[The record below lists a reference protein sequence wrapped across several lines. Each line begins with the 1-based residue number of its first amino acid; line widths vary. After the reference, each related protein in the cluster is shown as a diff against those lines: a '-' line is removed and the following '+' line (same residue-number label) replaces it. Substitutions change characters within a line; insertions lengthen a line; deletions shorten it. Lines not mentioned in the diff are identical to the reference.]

1 MIENLTNNAFPKK
14 IKNEIC
20 IDELIL
26 NSCLLS
32 KNKKDEKNYYSN
44 ILIKSLQDFCKRC
57 ESSYGKLF
65 YEKNYLISLNE
76 IITLIQNSINA
87 QQQLDNYI
95 YNTTDENSES
105 NINNIK
111 SLNAKF
117 INDLNYN
124 IFSIE
129 KINNNY
135 YCFNKIKKK
144 NYKKKKLSNSRLFV
158 TPNNIKNRVNSI
170 FNNIE
175 KEIFINGYEILN
187 GNYTLKEIST
197 YSESIKSAR
206 ERNKSEKTNKN
217 NNNYCLLK
225 NKNKKDKNNVNNKLK
240 KRVLSNENNKNKDK
254 KNFPK
259 SKTVINENNLSN
271 EHKNMSTFTSREI
284 ANNQQNRNNLLKLN
298 DASKT
303 TKYDKNTKSFD
314 IFKICQNMK
323 KDKQKKNKESAPII
337 RSNSSNLINDIND
350 FNDNFLKKS
359 LKSLGFS
366 QINEKKKLS
375 TGIKKIIISN
385 TCKPTNLANHLL
397 IKGKKYINEFNKMDE
412 ESKKWK

>member
-1 MIENLTNNAFPKK
+1 MIENLTNNTFPKK

-20 IDELIL
+20 IDESIL
-26 NSCLLS
+26 NNCLLS
-32 KNKKDEKNYYSN
+32 KNKKDEKNYNSN
-44 ILIKSLQDFCKRC
+44 ILIKSLQDFSKRC

-95 YNTTDENSES
+95 YNTNSENSES

-111 SLNAKF
+111 SLNQKF

-144 NYKKKKLSNSRLFV
+144 NYKNKKLSSSRLFV
-158 TPNNIKNRVNSI
+158 TPHNIKNRINSI

-197 YSESIKSAR
+197 YSESIKSAK
-206 ERNKSEKTNKN
+206 ERNKSEKTNN
-217 NNNYCLLK
+217 NNNLLK
-225 NKNKKDKNNVNNKLK
+225 GKNQKQKNNESKLVK
-240 KRVLSNENNKNKDK
+240 KRVLSNQNKKYKDK
-254 KNFPK
+254 KNSSK
-259 SKTVINENNLSN
+259 SKSVINENNLSN
-271 EHKNMSTFTSREI
+271 ELRNISTFTSREI
-284 ANNQQNRNNLLKLN
+284 TNNQKNRNSLLKLSN
-298 DASKT
+298 TSKT
-303 TKYDKNTKSFD
+303 TKYDKNMKTFD

-323 KDKQKKNKESAPII
+323 KDKQKKNKDSGPLI

>member
-1 MIENLTNNAFPKK
+1 MIENLTNYTFPKK

-26 NSCLLS
+26 NNCLLS
-32 KNKKDEKNYYSN
+32 KNKKDEKNYNSN
-44 ILIKSLQDFCKRC
+44 ILIKSLQDFSKRC

-95 YNTTDENSES
+95 YNTNSENSES

-111 SLNAKF
+111 SLNQKF

-144 NYKKKKLSNSRLFV
+144 NYKNKKLSSSRLFV
-158 TPNNIKNRVNSI
+158 TPHNIKNRINSI

-197 YSESIKSAR
+197 YSESIKSAK
-206 ERNKSEKTNKN
+206 ERNKSEKTNN
-217 NNNYCLLK
+217 NNNLLK
-225 NKNKKDKNNVNNKLK
+225 GKNQKQKNNGSKLVK
-240 KRVLSNENNKNKDK
+240 KRVLSNQNKKYKDK
-254 KNFPK
+254 KNSSK
-259 SKTVINENNLSN
+259 SKSVINENNLSN
-271 EHKNMSTFTSREI
+271 ELRNISTFTSREI
-284 ANNQQNRNNLLKLN
+284 TNNQKNGNSLLKLSN
-298 DASKT
+298 TSKT
-303 TKYDKNTKSFD
+303 TKYDKNMKTFD

-323 KDKQKKNKESAPII
+323 KDKQKKNKDSGPLI

>member
-1 MIENLTNNAFPKK
+1 MIENLTNNTFPKK

-26 NSCLLS
+26 NNCLLS
-32 KNKKDEKNYYSN
+32 KNKKDEKNYNSN
-44 ILIKSLQDFCKRC
+44 ILIKSLQDFSKRC

-95 YNTTDENSES
+95 YNTNSENSES

-111 SLNAKF
+111 SLNQKF

-144 NYKKKKLSNSRLFV
+144 NYKNKKLSSSRLFV
-158 TPNNIKNRVNSI
+158 TPHNIKKRINSI

-197 YSESIKSAR
+197 YSESIKSAK
-206 ERNKSEKTNKN
+206 ERNKNEKTNN
-217 NNNYCLLK
+217 NNNLLK
-225 NKNKKDKNNVNNKLK
+225 GKNQKQKNNESKLVK
-240 KRVLSNENNKNKDK
+240 KRVLSNQNKKYKDK
-254 KNFPK
+254 KNSSK
-259 SKTVINENNLSN
+259 SKSVINENNLSN
-271 EHKNMSTFTSREI
+271 ELRNISTFTSREI
-284 ANNQQNRNNLLKLN
+284 TNNQKNRNSLLKLSN
-298 DASKT
+298 TSKT
-303 TKYDKNTKSFD
+303 TKYDKNMKTFD

-323 KDKQKKNKESAPII
+323 KDKQKKNKDSGPLI

-359 LKSLGFS
+359 LKCLGFS

>member
-1 MIENLTNNAFPKK
+1 MIENLTNNTFPKK

-26 NSCLLS
+26 NNCLLS
-32 KNKKDEKNYYSN
+32 KNKKDEKNYNSN
-44 ILIKSLQDFCKRC
+44 ILIKSLQDFSKRC

-95 YNTTDENSES
+95 YNTNSENSES

-111 SLNAKF
+111 SLNQKF

-144 NYKKKKLSNSRLFV
+144 NYKNKKLSSSRLFV
-158 TPNNIKNRVNSI
+158 TPHNIKNRINSI

-197 YSESIKSAR
+197 YSESIKSAK
-206 ERNKSEKTNKN
+206 ERNKSEKTNN
-217 NNNYCLLK
+217 NNNLLK
-225 NKNKKDKNNVNNKLK
+225 GKNQKQKNNESKLVK
-240 KRVLSNENNKNKDK
+240 KRVLSNQNKKYKDK
-254 KNFPK
+254 KNSSK
-259 SKTVINENNLSN
+259 SKSVINENNLSN
-271 EHKNMSTFTSREI
+271 ELRNISTFTSREI
-284 ANNQQNRNNLLKLN
+284 TNNQKNRNSLLKLSN
-298 DASKT
+298 TSKT
-303 TKYDKNTKSFD
+303 TKYDKNMKTFD

-323 KDKQKKNKESAPII
+323 KDKQKKNKDSGPLI

-359 LKSLGFS
+359 LKCLGFS

>member
-1 MIENLTNNAFPKK
+1 MIENLTNNTFPKK

-26 NSCLLS
+26 NNCLLS
-32 KNKKDEKNYYSN
+32 KNKKDEKNYNSN
-44 ILIKSLQDFCKRC
+44 ILIKSLQDFSKRC

-65 YEKNYLISLNE
+65 YEKNNLISLNE

-95 YNTTDENSES
+95 YNTNSENSES

-111 SLNAKF
+111 SLNQKF

-144 NYKKKKLSNSRLFV
+144 NYKNKKLSSSRLFV
-158 TPNNIKNRVNSI
+158 TPHNIKNRINSI
-170 FNNIE
+170 FNKIE

-197 YSESIKSAR
+197 YSESIKSAK
-206 ERNKSEKTNKN
+206 ERNKNEKTNN
-217 NNNYCLLK
+217 NNNLLK
-225 NKNKKDKNNVNNKLK
+225 GKNQKQKNNESKLVK
-240 KRVLSNENNKNKDK
+240 KRVLSNQNKKYKDK
-254 KNFPK
+254 KNSSK
-259 SKTVINENNLSN
+259 SKSVINENNLSN
-271 EHKNMSTFTSREI
+271 ELRNISTFTSREI
-284 ANNQQNRNNLLKLN
+284 TNNQKNRNSLLKLSN
-298 DASKT
+298 TSKT
-303 TKYDKNTKSFD
+303 TKYDKNMKTFD

-323 KDKQKKNKESAPII
+323 KDKQKKNKDSGPLIK
-337 RSNSSNLINDIND
+337 SNSSNLINDIND

>member
-1 MIENLTNNAFPKK
+1 MIENLTNNTFPKK

-26 NSCLLS
+26 NNCLLS
-32 KNKKDEKNYYSN
+32 KNKKDEKNYNSN
-44 ILIKSLQDFCKRC
+44 ILIKSLQDFSKRC

-76 IITLIQNSINA
+76 IITLIKNSINA

-95 YNTTDENSES
+95 YNTNSENSES

-111 SLNAKF
+111 SLNQKF

-144 NYKKKKLSNSRLFV
+144 NYKNKKLSSSRLFV
-158 TPNNIKNRVNSI
+158 TPHNIKNRINSI

-197 YSESIKSAR
+197 YSESIKSAK
-206 ERNKSEKTNKN
+206 ERNKSEKTNN
-217 NNNYCLLK
+217 NNNLLK
-225 NKNKKDKNNVNNKLK
+225 GKNQKQKNNESKLVK
-240 KRVLSNENNKNKDK
+240 KRVLSNQNKKYKDK
-254 KNFPK
+254 KNSSK
-259 SKTVINENNLSN
+259 SKSVINENNLSN
-271 EHKNMSTFTSREI
+271 ELRNISTFTSREI
-284 ANNQQNRNNLLKLN
+284 TNNQKNRNSLLKLSN
-298 DASKT
+298 TSKT
-303 TKYDKNTKSFD
+303 TKYDKNMKTFD

-323 KDKQKKNKESAPII
+323 KDKQKKNKDSGPLI

-359 LKSLGFS
+359 LKCLGFS

>member
-1 MIENLTNNAFPKK
+1 MIENLTNYTFPKK

-26 NSCLLS
+26 NNCLLS
-32 KNKKDEKNYYSN
+32 KNKKDEKNYNSN
-44 ILIKSLQDFCKRC
+44 ILIKSLQDFSKRC

-95 YNTTDENSES
+95 YNTNSENSES

-111 SLNAKF
+111 SLNQKF

-144 NYKKKKLSNSRLFV
+144 NYKNKKLSSSRLFV
-158 TPNNIKNRVNSI
+158 TPHNIKNRINSI

-187 GNYTLKEIST
+187 GNYTLKEISNNLL
-197 YSESIKSAR
+197 KGK
-206 ERNKSEKTNKN
+206 NQKQKN
-217 NNNYCLLK
+217 NES
-225 NKNKKDKNNVNNKLK
+225 KLVK
-240 KRVLSNENNKNKDK
+240 KRVLSNQNKKYKDK
-254 KNFPK
+254 KNSSK
-259 SKTVINENNLSN
+259 SKSVINENNLSN
-271 EHKNMSTFTSREI
+271 ELRNISTFTSREI
-284 ANNQQNRNNLLKLN
+284 TNNQKNGNSLLKLSN
-298 DASKT
+298 TSKT
-303 TKYDKNTKSFD
+303 TKYDKNMKTFD
-314 IFKICQNMK
+314 IFKICHNMK
-323 KDKQKKNKESAPII
+323 KDKQKKNKDSGPLI

>member
-1 MIENLTNNAFPKK
+1 MIENLTNNTFPKK

-26 NSCLLS
+26 NNCLLS
-32 KNKKDEKNYYSN
+32 KNKKDEKNYNSN
-44 ILIKSLQDFCKRC
+44 ILIKSLQDFSKRC

-95 YNTTDENSES
+95 YNTNSENSES

-111 SLNAKF
+111 SLNQKF

-144 NYKKKKLSNSRLFV
+144 NYKNKKLSSSRLFV
-158 TPNNIKNRVNSI
+158 TPHNIKNRINSI

-197 YSESIKSAR
+197 YSESIKSAK
-206 ERNKSEKTNKN
+206 ERNKNEKTNN
-217 NNNYCLLK
+217 NNNLLK
-225 NKNKKDKNNVNNKLK
+225 GKNQKQKNNESKLVK
-240 KRVLSNENNKNKDK
+240 KRVLSNQNKKYKDK
-254 KNFPK
+254 KNSSK
-259 SKTVINENNLSN
+259 SKSVINENNLSN
-271 EHKNMSTFTSREI
+271 ELRNISTFTSREI
-284 ANNQQNRNNLLKLN
+284 TNNQKNRNSLLKLSN
-298 DASKT
+298 TSKT
-303 TKYDKNTKSFD
+303 TKYDKNMKTFD

-323 KDKQKKNKESAPII
+323 KDKQKKNKDSGPLI

-359 LKSLGFS
+359 LKCLGFS

>member
-1 MIENLTNNAFPKK
+1 MIENLTNNTFPKK

-26 NSCLLS
+26 NNCLLS
-32 KNKKDEKNYYSN
+32 KNKKDEKNYNSN
-44 ILIKSLQDFCKRC
+44 ILIKSLQDFSKRC

-76 IITLIQNSINA
+76 IITLIQNSINV

-95 YNTTDENSES
+95 YNTNSENSES

-111 SLNAKF
+111 SLNQKF

-144 NYKKKKLSNSRLFV
+144 NYKNKKLSSSRLFV
-158 TPNNIKNRVNSI
+158 TPHNIKNRINSI

-197 YSESIKSAR
+197 YSESIKSAK
-206 ERNKSEKTNKN
+206 ERNKSEKTNN
-217 NNNYCLLK
+217 NNNLLK
-225 NKNKKDKNNVNNKLK
+225 GKNQKQKNNESKLVK
-240 KRVLSNENNKNKDK
+240 KRVLSNQNKKYKDK
-254 KNFPK
+254 KNSSK
-259 SKTVINENNLSN
+259 SKSLINENNLSN
-271 EHKNMSTFTSREI
+271 ELRNISTFTSREI
-284 ANNQQNRNNLLKLN
+284 TNNQKNRNSLLKLSN
-298 DASKT
+298 TSKT
-303 TKYDKNTKSFD
+303 TKYDKNMKTFD

-323 KDKQKKNKESAPII
+323 KDKQKKNKDSGPLI

>member
-1 MIENLTNNAFPKK
+1 MIENLTNNTFPKK

-20 IDELIL
+20 TDELIL
-26 NSCLLS
+26 NNCLLS
-32 KNKKDEKNYYSN
+32 KNKKDEKNYNSN
-44 ILIKSLQDFCKRC
+44 ILIKSLQDFSKRC

-95 YNTTDENSES
+95 YNTNSENSES

-111 SLNAKF
+111 SLNQKF

-144 NYKKKKLSNSRLFV
+144 NYKNKKLSSSRLFV
-158 TPNNIKNRVNSI
+158 TPHNIKNRINSI

-197 YSESIKSAR
+197 YSESIKSAK
-206 ERNKSEKTNKN
+206 ERNKSEKTNN
-217 NNNYCLLK
+217 NNNLLK
-225 NKNKKDKNNVNNKLK
+225 GKNQKQKNNESKLVK
-240 KRVLSNENNKNKDK
+240 KRVLSNQNKKYKDK
-254 KNFPK
+254 KNSSK
-259 SKTVINENNLSN
+259 SKSVINENNLSN
-271 EHKNMSTFTSREI
+271 ELRNISTFTSREI
-284 ANNQQNRNNLLKLN
+284 TNNQKNRNSLLKLSN
-298 DASKT
+298 TSKT
-303 TKYDKNTKSFD
+303 TKYDKNMKTFD

-323 KDKQKKNKESAPII
+323 KDKQKKNKDSGPLI

>member
-1 MIENLTNNAFPKK
+1 MIKNLKNNTFPKK

-26 NSCLLS
+26 NNCLLS
-32 KNKKDEKNYYSN
+32 KNKKDEKNYNSN
-44 ILIKSLQDFCKRC
+44 ILIKSLQDFSKRC

-95 YNTTDENSES
+95 YNTNSENSES

-111 SLNAKF
+111 SLNQKF

-144 NYKKKKLSNSRLFV
+144 NYKNKKLSSSRLFV
-158 TPNNIKNRVNSI
+158 TPHNIKNRINSI

-197 YSESIKSAR
+197 YSESIKSAK
-206 ERNKSEKTNKN
+206 ERNKSEKTNN
-217 NNNYCLLK
+217 NNNLLK
-225 NKNKKDKNNVNNKLK
+225 GKNQKQKNNESKLVK
-240 KRVLSNENNKNKDK
+240 KRVLSNQNKKYKDK
-254 KNFPK
+254 KNSSK
-259 SKTVINENNLSN
+259 SKSVINENNLSN
-271 EHKNMSTFTSREI
+271 ELRNISTFTSREI
-284 ANNQQNRNNLLKLN
+284 TNNQKNRNSLLKLSN
-298 DASKT
+298 TSKT
-303 TKYDKNTKSFD
+303 TKYDKNMKTFD

-323 KDKQKKNKESAPII
+323 KDKQKKNKDSGPLI

-412 ESKKWK
+412 ENKKWK

>member
-1 MIENLTNNAFPKK
+1 MIENLTNNTFPKK

-26 NSCLLS
+26 NNCLLS
-32 KNKKDEKNYYSN
+32 KNKKDEKNYNSN
-44 ILIKSLQDFCKRC
+44 ILIKSLQDFSKRC

-95 YNTTDENSES
+95 YNTNSENSES

-111 SLNAKF
+111 SLNQKF

-144 NYKKKKLSNSRLFV
+144 NYKNKKLSSSRLFV
-158 TPNNIKNRVNSI
+158 TPHNIKNRINSI

-197 YSESIKSAR
+197 YSESIKSAK
-206 ERNKSEKTNKN
+206 ERNKSEKTNN
-217 NNNYCLLK
+217 NNNLLK
-225 NKNKKDKNNVNNKLK
+225 GKNQKQKNNESKLVK
-240 KRVLSNENNKNKDK
+240 KRVLSNQNKKYKDK
-254 KNFPK
+254 KNSSK
-259 SKTVINENNLSN
+259 SKSVINENNLSN
-271 EHKNMSTFTSREI
+271 ELRNISTFTSREI
-284 ANNQQNRNNLLKLN
+284 TNNQKNRNSLLKLSN
-298 DASKT
+298 TSKT
-303 TKYDKNTKSFD
+303 TKYDKNMKTFD

-323 KDKQKKNKESAPII
+323 KDKQKKNKDSGPLI

-366 QINEKKKLS
+366 QINEKMKLS

>member
-1 MIENLTNNAFPKK
+1 MIENLTNNTFPKK

-26 NSCLLS
+26 NNCLLS
-32 KNKKDEKNYYSN
+32 KNKKDEKNYNSN
-44 ILIKSLQDFCKRC
+44 ILIKSLQDFSKRC

-95 YNTTDENSES
+95 YNTNSENSES

-111 SLNAKF
+111 SLNQKF

-144 NYKKKKLSNSRLFV
+144 NYKNKKLSSSRLFV
-158 TPNNIKNRVNSI
+158 TPHNIKNRINSI

-197 YSESIKSAR
+197 YSESIKSAK
-206 ERNKSEKTNKN
+206 ERNKSEKTNN
-217 NNNYCLLK
+217 NNNLLK
-225 NKNKKDKNNVNNKLK
+225 GKNQKQKNNESKLVK
-240 KRVLSNENNKNKDK
+240 KRVLSNQNKKYKDK
-254 KNFPK
+254 KNSSK
-259 SKTVINENNLSN
+259 SKSVINENNLSN
-271 EHKNMSTFTSREI
+271 ELRNISTFTSREI
-284 ANNQQNRNNLLKLN
+284 TNNQKNRNSLLKLSN
-298 DASKT
+298 TSKT
-303 TKYDKNTKSFD
+303 TKYDKNMKTFD

-323 KDKQKKNKESAPII
+323 KDKQKKNKDSGPLI

-350 FNDNFLKKS
+350 FNDNFLRKS

-385 TCKPTNLANHLL
+385 ACKPTNLANHLL

>member
-1 MIENLTNNAFPKK
+1 MIENLTNYTFPKK

-26 NSCLLS
+26 NNCLLS
-32 KNKKDEKNYYSN
+32 KNKKDEKNYNSN
-44 ILIKSLQDFCKRC
+44 ILIKSLQDFSKRC

-95 YNTTDENSES
+95 YNTNSENSES

-111 SLNAKF
+111 SLNQKF

-144 NYKKKKLSNSRLFV
+144 NYKNKKLSSSRLFV
-158 TPNNIKNRVNSI
+158 TPHNIKNRINSI

-197 YSESIKSAR
+197 YSESIKSAK
-206 ERNKSEKTNKN
+206 ERNKSEKTNN
-217 NNNYCLLK
+217 NNNLLK
-225 NKNKKDKNNVNNKLK
+225 GKNQKQKNNESKLVK
-240 KRVLSNENNKNKDK
+240 KRVLSNQNKKYKDK
-254 KNFPK
+254 KNSSK
-259 SKTVINENNLSN
+259 SKSVINENNLSN
-271 EHKNMSTFTSREI
+271 ELRNISTFTSREI
-284 ANNQQNRNNLLKLN
+284 TNNQKNRNSLLKLSN
-298 DASKT
+298 TSKT
-303 TKYDKNTKSFD
+303 TKYDKNMKTFD

-323 KDKQKKNKESAPII
+323 KDKQKKNKDSGPLI